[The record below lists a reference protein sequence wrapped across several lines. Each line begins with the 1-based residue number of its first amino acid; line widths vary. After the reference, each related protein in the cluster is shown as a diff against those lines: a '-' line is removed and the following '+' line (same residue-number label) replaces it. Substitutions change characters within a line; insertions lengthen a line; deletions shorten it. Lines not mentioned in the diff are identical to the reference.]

1 MELLLTKTS
10 HTKLPITILLLLI
23 LIPYVHPI
31 NSNSKPSQ
39 ASLNFIAQS
48 CNTTTYPSQCIKA
61 LTPYASTVGTNALKL
76 CNAALGV
83 AIKATSSCSSTV
95 SKLSKKKGITRA
107 EGSAIK
113 ECIGELK
120 DAVYEL
126 RETTN
131 AMGHLGDA
139 DREFQWANAK
149 TYASAA
155 ITDAD
160 TCIDGF
166 LGRKV
171 SAIVKK
177 KIKGCVSEVE
187 KHISNALSLINHLY

>member
-10 HTKLPITILLLLI
+10 QTKLPITILLLLV
-23 LIPYVHPI
+23 LTPHVH
-31 NSNSKPSQ
+31 STSSSSKPSQ
-39 ASLNFIAQS
+39 ASLNFIRQS
-48 CNTTTYPSQCIKA
+48 CNTTTYPSQCIKT
-61 LTPYASTVGTNALKL
+61 LTPYASSVGTNPLKL
-76 CNAALGV
+76 CNAALAV
-83 AIKATSSCSSTV
+83 AIKATSNCSATV
-95 SKLSKKKGITRA
+95 SKLWKQKGITRA

-126 RETTN
+126 KETVS

-155 ITDAD
+155 ITDAE

-171 SAIVKK
+171 SLKVKR
-177 KIKGCVSEVE
+177 KIRGCVSEVE